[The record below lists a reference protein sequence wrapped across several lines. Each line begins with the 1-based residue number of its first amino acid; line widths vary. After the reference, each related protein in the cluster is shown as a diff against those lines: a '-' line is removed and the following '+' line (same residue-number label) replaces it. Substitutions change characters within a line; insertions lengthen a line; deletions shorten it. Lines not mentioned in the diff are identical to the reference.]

1 MPIKCASCAFALSA
15 FGVPYPVGLI
25 LTLNQPVPLPHLVP
39 DPSCLYPPQGLYPP
53 PAIRLL
59 SIIITR
65 SISILV
71 LIISSALYS
80 LKLFFYLNFIG
91 LFRTSCL
98 SALTPTLLRHHFHHH
113 RHKPHT
119 LHTFGGVETQAK
131 EGIFFS
137 VSSLTLIFAELASLF
152 LPFLLVCTVVC
163 DKRIGDILNN
173 SMY

>member
-1 MPIKCASCAFALSA
+1 MVVFADILSVMCSVEKYRKVGIYNGEFPTILASL
-15 FGVPYPVGLI
+15 FGRGEYR
-25 LTLNQPVPLPHLVP
+25 
-39 DPSCLYPPQGLYPP
+39 YAQGLYPP

-65 SISILV
+65 SISILG

-80 LKLFFYLNFIG
+80 LKSFFYLNFIG

-131 EGIFFS
+131 EGIFFQCFKS
-137 VSSLTLIFAELASLF
+137 DL
-152 LPFLLVCTVVC
+152 
-163 DKRIGDILNN
+163 DIC
-173 SMY
+173 